1 MARSFKGRSSISAA
15 TSRVFVS
22 TGPGGTIG
30 VEIPY
35 LASAI
40 GEGVGSV
47 PSLVGTTS
55 HRQSKMMEK
64 KQQETPTTIALWA
77 VLPWEQNNF
86 SQHALGGSPRL
97 SFSGLLLPRPHCWIP
112 ASLRCQT
119 GKVSGTEE
127 P

>member
-55 HRQSKMMEK
+55 HRQSKNDGK
-64 KQQETPTTIALWA
+64 ETAGNTH
-77 VLPWEQNNF
+77 NNRPLGSF
-86 SQHALGGSPRL
+86 ALG
-97 SFSGLLLPRPHCWIP
+97 
-112 ASLRCQT
+112 
-119 GKVSGTEE
+119 TE
-127 P
+127 